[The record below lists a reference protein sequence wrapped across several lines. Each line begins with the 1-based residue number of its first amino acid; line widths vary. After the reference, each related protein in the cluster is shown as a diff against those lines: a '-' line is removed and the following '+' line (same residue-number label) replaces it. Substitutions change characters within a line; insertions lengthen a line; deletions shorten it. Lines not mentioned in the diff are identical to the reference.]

1 MHKGQTRRDAA
12 RVWERLFLGG
22 LADAERLAGG
32 NPHHITTVISLS
44 EIAVHSKRPDV
55 SYVHIPIEDDAPV
68 PIRDFYSVMD
78 AIRRGIR
85 WGRVLVQC
93 GAGVSR
99 APSLTAAWMAT
110 VGYKNIDAALE
121 DIRKVRSY
129 IAPSDTL
136 LESLRRHLQ

>member
-1 MHKGQTRRDAA
+1 MCIRD
-12 RVWERLFLGG
+12 
-22 LADAERLAGG
+22 
-32 NPHHITTVISLS
+32 
-44 EIAVHSKRPDV
+44 SKRTDV
-55 SYVHIPIEDDAPV
+55 TYLHIPIEDDSPV
-68 PIRDFYSVMD
+68 PIRQFYEVMD
-78 AIRRGIR
+78 AIKRGIR
-85 WGRVLVQC
+85 WGTVLVQC

-136 LESLRRHLQ
+136 LESLRKMCIRDRF